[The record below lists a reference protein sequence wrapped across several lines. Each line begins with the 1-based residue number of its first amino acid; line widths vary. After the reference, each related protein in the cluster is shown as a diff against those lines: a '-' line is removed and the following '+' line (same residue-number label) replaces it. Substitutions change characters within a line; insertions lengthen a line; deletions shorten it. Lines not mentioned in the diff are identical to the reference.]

1 MAFDPTKPADGAFAT
16 AAALRDQFNGLKAL
30 IDAIPA
36 GPEGPQGPPGPVEV
50 SQQQLNSAIAGT
62 AQNPASVQ
70 TLSVGT
76 TDPTLTAIIDKLN
89 ELIAA
94 LRR

>member
-1 MAFDPTKPADGAFAT
+1 MSYDPLYPADGILIRAVEM
-16 AAALRDQFNGLKAL
+16 RSQFQGLKLL
-30 IDAIPA
+30 IDAVPA
-36 GPEGPQGPPGPVEV
+36 GPQGPPGAVEV

-62 AQNPASVQ
+62 AQNPTSVQ
-70 TLSVGT
+70 TLSVGS